1 MAFKRMEGFAGSVP
15 QKFADQRIPKCP
27 MCGTNNP
34 HWSIDER
41 MGKMFSFDP
50 EENAHK
56 YLRVPVTDVV
66 GVGRSALLSWQG
78 VAKKMHG
85 KETGSIYVTIEDVG
99 NVQTTQLYKEMT
111 LEEVNAL
118 AQQLGG

>member
-1 MAFKRMEGFAGSVP
+1 
-15 QKFADQRIPKCP
+15 

-56 YLRVPVTDVV
+56 YLFKCEQCGCILRVPVTDVV
-66 GVGRSALLSWQG
+66 GVGRSALLSWQC

-99 NVQTTQLYKEMT
+99 NVQTTQLYKEKEMT

>member
-1 MAFKRMEGFAGSVP
+1 
-15 QKFADQRIPKCP
+15 
-27 MCGTNNP
+27 
-34 HWSIDER
+34 
-41 MGKMFSFDP
+41 
-50 EENAHK
+50 
-56 YLRVPVTDVV
+56 
-66 GVGRSALLSWQG
+66 
-78 VAKKMHG
+78 MHV

>member
-56 YLRVPVTDVV
+56 YLFKLSSVDVFFV
-66 GVGRSALLSWQG
+66 FRLLMSLVLVVQRHY
-78 VAKKMHG
+78 HG
-85 KETGSIYVTIEDVG
+85 KALQKRCTEKKQ
-99 NVQTTQLYKEMT
+99 VQFM
-111 LEEVNAL
+111 
-118 AQQLGG
+118 